1 MTKFRR
7 FRAKSPQL
15 WSNISDNYYQSRF
28 DYVDIIRYNYNTP
41 PFDVIIPENREIKI
55 PLKEEQSVIQTIGS
69 NSLPPWK
76 R

>member
-1 MTKFRR
+1 MTKFRK

-15 WSNISDNYYQSRF
+15 WSNISDNYYQNRF
-28 DYVDIIRYNYNTP
+28 DYVNIIRYNYNTP
-41 PFDVIIPENREIKI
+41 PFDVIVPENTEIKI
-55 PLKEEQSVIQTIGS
+55 PLKKEQSAIQAIGS